1 VFLIDR
7 SPTRSVSAMRDEL
20 YPLIKAIGW
29 EAALAQYVGMN
40 DTAEFYAA
48 FDVFMER
55 PLDEQVDVL
64 KSLQP

>member
-1 VFLIDR
+1 
-7 SPTRSVSAMRDEL
+7 
-20 YPLIKAIGW
+20 
-29 EAALAQYVGMN
+29 LAQYVGMN